1 MENLIDYY
9 KIYTDE
15 FVGAGSY
22 SSVYK
27 CRYIGPQ
34 NENIIIPIDMDLAI
48 KIINI
53 SELTPLSR
61 KVINY
66 EIKIMKIIQK
76 SPNPNIIECYDIIR
90 ENEKKVYIIMEYCD
104 SGDLRQYLKNPIK
117 EKWCQFYFCQLTNGL
132 KYLAKHNILHRDI
145 KPRNIL
151 LTNNKK
157 VLKIAD
163 FGFAKQT
170 KKEINMYQTIC
181 GSPLYMAPELMGND
195 EYNNQTDLWSIGMIL
210 YEMLYGFHPYE
221 SCKSIRQLINM
232 QNNNKIE
239 IPPKNTTNTDVSNQC
254 LDLLHKLLQKQV
266 TNRITWDEYFSHMW
280 VNVKKYNPTNNQET
294 VEYKKEIYST
304 SLGSL
309 PSYSSFSSHATKIKL
324 NNHHNIKIINNF
336 IDNYCLTNFSHGSCG
351 SYGGPDNP
359 EINEI
364 TYQLDTNLSISS
376 EYQIYD
382 KENDSDETNDNLINF

>member
-1 MENLIDYY
+1 MKNLIDYY

-15 FVGAGSY
+15 FVGSGAY

-27 CRYIGPQ
+27 CKYIGPL
-34 NENIIIPIDMDLAI
+34 NKNTIKLNSGIDLAI

-53 SELTPLSR
+53 SKLTPLSR

-66 EIKIMKIIQK
+66 EIKIMKLIQRN
-76 SPNPNIIECYDIIR
+76 PHPNIIECYDIII
-90 ENEKKVYIIMEYCD
+90 ENEQKVYIIMEYCD

-117 EKWCQFYFCQLTNGL
+117 EKWCQYYFCQLTNGL

-170 KKEINMYQTIC
+170 KKEINLYKTIC
-181 GSPLYMAPELMGND
+181 GSPLYMAPELMGHN
-195 EYNNQTDLWSIGMIL
+195 EYNKQTDLWSIGMIL

-221 SCKSIRQLINM
+221 SCKNINQLINM
-232 QNNNKIE
+232 HNNNKIE
-239 IPPKNTTNTDVSNQC
+239 IPPKNTTNNNVSNQC

-266 TNRITWDEYFSHMW
+266 TERITWDDYFSHMW

-309 PSYSSFSSHATKIKL
+309 PSYSSFSNYATKIKQ
-324 NNHHNIKIINNF
+324 NNYYNIKIIDNF
-336 IDNYCLTNFSHGSCG
+336 IDNYGLTDSVNF
-351 SYGGPDNP
+351 DNNSP
-359 EINEI
+359 EINET
-364 TYQLDTNLSISS
+364 TYYSDTNLSISS
-376 EYQIYD
+376 EYQID
-382 KENDSDETNDNLINF
+382 DRNNDGSDDINIIF